1 MTLALALAASL
12 TVALPNEDALL
23 AGIRCVETS
32 CDADKR
38 DGDRHRPLCE
48 RSVYPYHVTPRAVRH
63 LVALGRLDA
72 SRIVGYSLTDCR
84 GIRAYLRTEQG
95 GRDAAR
101 AYLRYMFELADGD
114 EQRALQNYNCGAWR
128 KGGPSAS
135 CVRYAGQVLAIA
147 SGEGR

>member
-1 MTLALALAASL
+1 MTLTLALAASL

-63 LVALGRLDA
+63 LVAEGRLDA
-72 SRIVGYSLTDCR
+72 SRIAGYSLTNCT

-95 GRDAAR
+95 GKEAAR
-101 AYLRYMFELADGD
+101 AYLRFMLELSRGD
-114 EQRALQNYNCGAWR
+114 EQRALVAYNCGFWR
-128 KGGPSAS
+128 EPIPP
-135 CVRYAGQVLAIA
+135 CIRYAGQVLAIA
-147 SGEGR
+147 SGEH